1 MCLPSVELGRVK
13 VSRNVVIML
22 RGFYNILGDHPLLSR
37 KDFGSSVYHST
48 KHTLECIRVEE
59 NTRQANCF
67 LSRSFIRQSVEART
81 RTSL

>member
-1 MCLPSVELGRVK
+1 MK

-48 KHTLECIRVEE
+48 KHTLECIRVEW
-59 NTRQANCF
+59 NNRQTNCF
-67 LSRSFIRQSVEART
+67 LSRSFIREGIKKRVS
-81 RTSL
+81 SKI